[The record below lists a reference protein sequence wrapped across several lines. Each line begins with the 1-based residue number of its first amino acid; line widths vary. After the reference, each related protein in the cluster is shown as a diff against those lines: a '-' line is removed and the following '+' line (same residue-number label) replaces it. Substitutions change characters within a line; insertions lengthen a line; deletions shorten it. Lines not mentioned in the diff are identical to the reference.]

1 MDQPHRPVK
10 IATFNINGINKR
22 LPNLMDWL
30 ADAAPDVV
38 CLQELKASD
47 RQFPA
52 SALAD
57 AGYGAVWRGESSWN
71 GVAILAKGAD
81 PILTNDALHGDDD
94 DKQARYIEAAVN
106 GVLIG
111 CLYAPNGNP
120 RPGPK
125 FDYKLA
131 WMQRLLTHAEELLGT
146 GLPVV
151 LAGDYNVV
159 PEPRDIYE
167 SKSYRDNALVQPEPR
182 ALFADLLAQGWT
194 DAIRKKHPDEV
205 IYTFWDY
212 MRQRWERNGGLRID
226 HLLLSKQVSRKLTG
240 AGVDREVRG
249 RPGASDHAPVWVTLK
264 D

>member
-1 MDQPHRPVK
+1 VK

-38 CLQELKASD
+38 CLQELKATD

-81 PILTNDALHGDDD
+81 PILTNDALPGDDD

-131 WMQRLLTHAEELLGT
+131 WMQRLLTHAEDLLGT

-159 PEPRDIYE
+159 PEPRDIYQTT
-167 SKSYRDNALVQPEPR
+167 SYRDNALVQPEPR
-182 ALFADLLAQGWT
+182 ALHADLLAQGWT

-264 D
+264 DEPAQ